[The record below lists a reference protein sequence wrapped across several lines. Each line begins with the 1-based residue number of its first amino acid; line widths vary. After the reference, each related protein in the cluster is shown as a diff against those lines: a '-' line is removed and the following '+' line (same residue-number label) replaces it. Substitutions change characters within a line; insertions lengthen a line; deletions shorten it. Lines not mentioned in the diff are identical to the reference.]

1 MQGNIWFV
9 PNAEGHPL
17 AMAIS
22 IRFQLQRSLAIS
34 ISESGESCEP
44 SSSNSFFRG
53 LQVLLVDNDDV
64 NRAVT
69 QKLLQK
75 LGCSVTS
82 VSSGFDCL
90 SVIGPGG
97 CSFQVIVLDL
107 QMPELDGFEVASRIR
122 KFGSR
127 NWPVIIALTASS
139 EDLWEECMQV
149 GMNGIIRKPVL
160 LHGIASELRRI
171 LLQGNTVM

>member
-9 PNAEGHPL
+9 PNGEGH
-17 AMAIS
+17 AQVMAIS
-22 IRFQLQRSLAIS
+22 LRFQLQRSVAVS
-34 ISESGESCEP
+34 ISETGESSEP
-44 SSSNSFFRG
+44 SNSNSFFRG

-75 LGCSVTS
+75 LGCSVTCAC
-82 VSSGFDCL
+82 SGFECL
-90 SVIGPGG
+90 SVIGGGG
-97 CSFQVIVLDL
+97 CSFQVIVLDVH
-107 QMPELDGFEVASRIR
+107 MPELDGFEVASRVR

-127 NWPVIIALTASS
+127 NWPVIVALTAST
-139 EDLWEECMQV
+139 EDLWEKCMQV
-149 GMNGIIRKPVL
+149 GINGVIRKPVL
-160 LHGIASELRRI
+160 LHGIAGELRRI